1 MAAGGQLTNVYGRE
15 DVVGVRE
22 QLSNLIANISPADT
36 PLCTAIGAEGCGDT
50 TFSWQTDVLS
60 TAAQNHQVSGY
71 DITTYNVV
79 AATVRLYNYCS
90 LSSRDFAIAGDTEA
104 AEKAGR
110 ESEVGYQLTK
120 TSKELKRDIEVNYT
134 ANNAAVAPNGA
145 TAGETGSLPAFI
157 KTNVQAGTNG
167 SHAGWG
173 TIPTGARSNGTE
185 GASSETLLKKAVR
198 QSYEQGGEPTLVMA
212 GPYQKQQIS
221 AYAGIAA
228 QRANTA
234 LPSNVPVT
242 ILAAADGYVSDFGTL
257 MIVPNRHQRPI
268 DVWVLDPDGIRER
281 IFRDYEMEEMA
292 KTGDAEKWDIRT
304 SRGLQ
309 VDQQLAH
316 ALITDVTSTA

>member
-71 DITTYNVV
+71 DITTYNEVT
-79 AATVRLYNYCS
+79 ATVRLYNYCS
-90 LSSRDFAIAGDTEA
+90 LSQRDFAIAGDTEA

>member
-1 MAAGGQLTNVYGRE
+1 MAAGGQLTNVFARE

-22 QLSNLIANISPADT
+22 QLSNTITNISPADT
-36 PLCTAIGAEGCGDT
+36 PFTTVIGKEGCGDS

-60 TAAQNHQVSGY
+60 TAAENHQVSGF
-71 DITTYNVV
+71 DITTYSAVTP
-79 AATVRLYNYCS
+79 TVRLYNYTS
-90 LSSRDFAIAGDTEA
+90 LASRDFAVAGDTEA

-110 ESEVGYQLTK
+110 ESEEGYLLMK
-120 TSKELKRDIEVNYT
+120 TAKELKRDVETNYT

-185 GASSETLLKKAVR
+185 GASSETMLKKAVR
-198 QSYEQGGEPTLVMA
+198 QAYEQGGEPTLVMA

-221 AYAGIAA
+221 AFAGIAA
-228 QRANTA
+228 QRVNTTM
-234 LPSNVPVT
+234 PSNVPVT
-242 ILAAADGYVSDFGTL
+242 ILGAADGYVSDFGTL
-257 MIVPNRHQRPI
+257 AIVPSRHQRPI
-268 DVWVLDPDGIRER
+268 DIWVLDPDEIRER
-281 IFRDYEMEEMA
+281 IFRDFEMSEMA
-292 KTGDAEKWDIRT
+292 KTGDSTKWMLLCNK
-304 SRGLQ
+304 GLQ

-316 ALITDVTSTA
+316 SLITDVTSTA

>member
-79 AATVRLYNYCS
+79 AATARLYNYCS

-110 ESEVGYQLTK
+110 ESERGYQLTK
-120 TSKELKRDIEVNYT
+120 TSKELKRDIEINYT

-157 KTNVQAGTNG
+157 KTNVQAGTDG